1 MPPSF
6 QIPNERRKDLRPCRS
21 DRPKTEDRRHHH
33 GASGRDGP
41 LEPAVSDIDMKMQ
54 VEAIMRD
61 GGMIR
66 PSSILTRS
74 PISWVPSACAAA
86 IYLKHRPGEY
96 ENVRRLL
103 GHRNIQTTI
112 NFYCGLETT
121 QANETFGRIIRD
133 QIRLD
138 DAA

>member
-74 PISWVPSACAAA
+74 PISWVPSAC
-86 IYLKHRPGEY
+86 L
-96 ENVRRLL
+96 
-103 GHRNIQTTI
+103 
-112 NFYCGLETT
+112 
-121 QANETFGRIIRD
+121 
-133 QIRLD
+133 
-138 DAA
+138 